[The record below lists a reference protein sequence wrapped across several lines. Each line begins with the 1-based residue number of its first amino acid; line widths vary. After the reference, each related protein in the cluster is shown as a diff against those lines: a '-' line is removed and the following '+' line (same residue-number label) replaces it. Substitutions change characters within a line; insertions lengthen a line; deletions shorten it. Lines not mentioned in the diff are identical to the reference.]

1 MRLLQ
6 VRFMEL
12 FPGNIRF
19 QVRLF
24 GEVALESEF
33 GYLGSDY
40 LGVLIAERGDLD
52 GYFDIFH
59 RTAA

>member
-1 MRLLQ
+1 
-6 VRFMEL
+6 MEL

-33 GYLGSDY
+33 GYLGGDY
-40 LGVLIAERGDLD
+40 LGVLIAERSDLD

-59 RTAA
+59 RVPA